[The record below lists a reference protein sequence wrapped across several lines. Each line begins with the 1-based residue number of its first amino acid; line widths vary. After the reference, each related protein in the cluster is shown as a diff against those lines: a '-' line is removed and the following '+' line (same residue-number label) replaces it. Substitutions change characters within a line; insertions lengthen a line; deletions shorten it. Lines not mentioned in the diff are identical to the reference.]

1 VRALVFEH
9 LRPNPI
15 GVYGDVLDGRGIAVD
30 RILLDEGQ
38 PIPDWRA
45 YDFLVVM
52 GAAASVWEHDQHPWI
67 TAETETVR
75 EAVLAGVPYF
85 GICFGAQL
93 LASAFG
99 AHGYRGMEA
108 ELGINQVFL
117 TAAARR
123 DPVFRGFPPDLDVCE
138 WHSNHFAL
146 PAGAVRLA
154 RSPRYENQAI
164 RLGRV
169 AYGIQCHLET
179 SREDLEA
186 WLELFPDT
194 VGLFESRHG
203 AGSVP
208 VFLDDYGAF
217 VPRLRETARQLF
229 GRWLENALALGHL
242 AGTVRAMRTVV
253 PRAGEPGHR
262 LIGRAS
268 ERARI
273 GSALALARQGGS
285 AVIMVS
291 GEAGTGKTAL
301 LDDAVARARG
311 LMVLRTRGADPEG
324 EQRFG
329 GLAELCEPLL
339 GQLARLPAARA
350 GALGS
355 ALGLG
360 SPQRGVDRYAV
371 YAGMLDLLTAA
382 AEEAPILMVVDDAH
396 LLDEASAEAIPFIAR
411 RLWIDGIALLIATES
426 DDELSNAEELRLGAL
441 DAADARALL
450 AAKFGDELAL
460 PVVERIVESGQGNPL
475 ALLEMARDLTPEQ
488 RRARAPLDE
497 SLPPS
502 AEWAYLRRIEALP
515 ADTRRALLVAA
526 LTQGGE
532 RETVAR
538 ACKSLGLDATA
549 LDPGVQAGLVAQDG
563 TEVTFCHELART
575 AVSYSALASERRLA
589 HGALAGAVEGERRL
603 WHQAHAATG
612 PDDAVADGLD
622 EVATRARDQGA
633 YAAAAHA
640 FEHASRLSS
649 DPDRRGEGL
658 LCAAQSAHL
667 AGHVHAALEHLAA
680 ALECVSA
687 PPLRTE
693 LEHARGR
700 IAARSGEAARARDW
714 LKAAARRCE
723 HDAPAKAAEI
733 LADAVL
739 PSLRAG
745 SPADAVRLA
754 RHSMRLAQGASG
766 RVQYGSTLLLGTAL
780 LFAGDYDEG
789 GALIDRADAM
799 AARGGADATAG
810 QPLPYLG
817 AALATAGR
825 YARARELLARVID
838 EARNAGA
845 ADMLPYALVRLAG
858 VELDTGRWR
867 VAAAALAEAVQLA
880 EETGNSADQGLALGT
895 LAWLESAQG
904 QFEACRAH
912 AEEALELAERLGS
925 GSRLDRAAAALGL
938 LELGC
943 GRVESAIPALEAVC
957 ELQQEAGWSDAART
971 PHRLPDLVEAYAL
984 AGRIGEA
991 EAALDVFSADAE
1003 RTGRSSALVLAA
1015 RCRGLLAPDSELD
1028 ARFADAL
1035 QPSVETTG
1043 PFEQARTEL
1052 LYGSRL
1058 AAAGRTVEAT
1068 DHLSAALRVFER
1080 LGAEPWAGRAREEIV
1095 VAGGT
1100 VPHPQIS
1107 RLERLTPLELDVALA
1122 AGSGASPDDIAH
1134 RLFLGPRSARL
1145 LQASAMAKLG
1155 VESTAELV
1163 VAIDPELSP
1172 DAPGRPSGRGSI
1184 AAVPFV
1190 DPSSLPSHEPRPGW
1204 IGRFFHSDHMTF
1216 AYYDVSADAD
1226 VHEHQHPHEEVWHVV
1241 AGALELT
1248 LGDDTRV
1255 VRAGE
1260 AAIVPA
1266 DERHSVR
1273 ATEPTRAIVVDY
1285 PVRES
1290 LAGIRP

>member
-1 VRALVFEH
+1 VRALAFEH

-15 GVYGDVLDGRGIAVD
+15 GVYGDVLDGRGIALD
-30 RILLDEGQ
+30 RVMLDEGEA
-38 PIPDWRA
+38 IPDWRA

-52 GAAASVWEHDQHPWI
+52 GAAADVWDRAGHPWI
-67 TAETETVR
+67 AAEEETVR

-85 GICFGAQL
+85 GVCFGAQL

-217 VPRLRETARQLF
+217 VPRLHETARQLF
-229 GRWLENALALGHL
+229 GRWLENALARGHL

-253 PRAGEPGHR
+253 PRAGEPAHR

-273 GSALALARQGGS
+273 GSALASARQGGS
-285 AVIMVS
+285 AVIVLS

-301 LDDAVARARG
+301 LDDAVAGARD

-371 YAGMLDLLTAA
+371 YAGMLDVLTAA
-382 AEEAPILMVVDDAH
+382 AEEAPILMAVDDAH

-411 RLWIDGIALLIATES
+411 RLRIDGIALLIATES

-460 PVVERIVESGQGNPL
+460 PVVERIVQSGQGNPL
-475 ALLEMARDLTPEQ
+475 ALLEIARDLTPEQ
-488 RRARAPLDE
+488 RRARAPIE
-497 SLPPS
+497 GSLPPS

-532 RETVAR
+532 RETLAR
-538 ACKSLGLDATA
+538 AWKSLGLDATA
-549 LDPGVQAGLVAQDG
+549 LDRGVHAGLVAQDG
-563 TEVTFCHELART
+563 TGVTFCHELART

-603 WHQAHAATG
+603 WHMAHAATG
-612 PDDAVADGLD
+612 PDGAVADGLS

-649 DPDRRGEGL
+649 DPDRRAERL
-658 LCAAQSAHL
+658 LRAAQSAHL
-667 AGHVHAALEHLAA
+667 AGHLHAALDHLGA
-680 ALECVSA
+680 ALQWVSA

-693 LEHARGR
+693 LEYARGR
-700 IAARSGEAARARDW
+700 IAARSGDAARARDW
-714 LKAAARRCE
+714 LTAAARRCE
-723 HDAPAKAAEI
+723 DDDPATAAEI
-733 LADAVL
+733 LADAIL

-754 RHSMRLAQGASG
+754 RRSMNLAQGAG
-766 RVQYGSTLLLGTAL
+766 DRVELVSTLLLGMAL
-780 LFAGDYDEG
+780 IFAGDYNEG
-789 GALIDRADAM
+789 AALVDHADAM
-799 AARGGADATAG
+799 VARDGADATG
-810 QPLPYLG
+810 SQPHQYLG
-817 AALATAGR
+817 AALALAGR
-825 YARARELLARVID
+825 NARAREVLARLIAD
-838 EARNAGA
+838 ARNAGA
-845 ADMLPYALVRLAG
+845 ADMLPYALLRLAG
-858 VELDTGRWR
+858 VDLDTGRWR

-880 EETGNSADQGLALGT
+880 RETGNSADHGLALGA
-895 LAWLESAQG
+895 LAWLEAAQG
-904 QFEACRAH
+904 HAEACRAH
-912 AEEALELAERLGS
+912 AEEALELAGRLGS

-943 GRVESAIPALEAVC
+943 GRPERAIASLEDLC
-957 ELQQEAGWSDAART
+957 DHQQESGWSDAART
-971 PHRLPDLVEAYAL
+971 PHRLPDLIEAYAL
-984 AGRIGEA
+984 AGRVQEA
-991 EAALDVFSADAE
+991 QDALDAFSVDAE
-1003 RTGRSSALVLAA
+1003 RTRRSSALALAA
-1015 RCRGLLAPDSELD
+1015 RCRALLAPDAELD
-1028 ARFADAL
+1028 VRFADAL
-1035 QPSVETTG
+1035 EPSVDTTG
-1043 PFEQARTEL
+1043 PFERARTEL

-1058 AAAGRTVEAT
+1058 VRAGRSEEAT
-1068 DHLSAALRVFER
+1068 LHLSEALPAFEK

-1095 VAGGT
+1095 AAGGAA
-1100 VPHPQIS
+1100 PHPQIN

-1122 AGSGASPDDIAH
+1122 AGAGAPLDDIAH
-1134 RLFLGPRSARL
+1134 QLFLGPRSARL

-1155 VESTAELV
+1155 VDSTVDLV
-1163 VAIDPELSP
+1163 TALGTELSP
-1172 DAPGRPSGRGSI
+1172 DAPVGR
-1184 AAVPFV
+1184 
-1190 DPSSLPSHEPRPGW
+1190 
-1204 IGRFFHSDHMTF
+1204 
-1216 AYYDVSADAD
+1216 
-1226 VHEHQHPHEEVWHVV
+1226 Q
-1241 AGALELT
+1241 
-1248 LGDDTRV
+1248 
-1255 VRAGE
+1255 
-1260 AAIVPA
+1260 
-1266 DERHSVR
+1266 
-1273 ATEPTRAIVVDY
+1273 ATA
-1285 PVRES
+1285 
-1290 LAGIRP
+1290 